1 MAFSKNGFFY
11 TWFQIKVALEKR
23 LLIISNNTPEEKIIH
38 LNPVSKK
45 NKNQK
50 NKKKKTKK
58 QTNKQK
64 KQILATEG
72 KRFSFIF

>member
-50 NKKKKTKK
+50 NKKKKQKNK
-58 QTNKQK
+58 QTNKK
-64 KQILATEG
+64 N
-72 KRFSFIF
+72 RY